1 MQNKILERIDNI
13 SLGCTAIEACA
24 YHPHTDADIKMLLLD
39 IAENIRKDSLEIGI
53 YIEKEHGLQ
62 EQIS

>member
-1 MQNKILERIDNI
+1 MQEILDRVDNI
-13 SLGCTAIEACA
+13 SIECTAIEACA
-24 YHPHTDADIKMLLLD
+24 YHPHTDVEIKMLLLD
-39 IAENIRKDSLEIGI
+39 IAENIRKQSGEIGV